1 MDSVVD
7 LSLSSEDSDLS
18 VPHVQPLLPLACKT
32 ILHVNAAEQQ
42 ALTIFF
48 TSFVENNVRIVAKGW
63 GTIARL

>member
-1 MDSVVD
+1 MVKITGSCNASMDQSMDSVVD

-48 TSFVENNVRIVAKGW
+48 IFIC
-63 GTIARL
+63 